1 LFKGKRNKNAT
12 LLDFNIIMK
21 WIILDS
27 EQELEKIKELSN
39 TQAVLI
45 FKHSTRCSIS
55 STALNR
61 LERSWKDEEMKDIK
75 PYHLDLITYRSI
87 SNKIADTFNVPHESP
102 QVLLIKNGKC
112 IYNAS
117 HLSISYK
124 EINQYTF

>member
-1 LFKGKRNKNAT
+1 
-12 LLDFNIIMK
+12 MK
-21 WIILDS
+21 WIILNS
-27 EQELEKIKELSN
+27 EKELEKIKELSN
-39 TQAVLI
+39 TQTVLI

-61 LERSWKDEEMKDIK
+61 LERSWNDEEMKDTK
-75 PYHLDLITYRSI
+75 PYHLDLINYRSV
-87 SNKIADTFNVPHESP
+87 SNKIEEDFNVPHESP

-124 EINQYTF
+124 EINHYAF